1 MRMRRGGRRWLEWA
15 ADLGFAAALAST
27 LFTPTILCWFGQP
40 GMVGSQAEVWR
51 YGVLRWA
58 LTGPLALLP
67 MEPGGSFWAMCA
79 APTGWVAMLALGM
92 RMGAELPGGWWRLG
106 LAPVALAQVALVGL
120 YAGLGYVG
128 WEAALW
134 MVALP
139 MVLTGAGL
147 WAARESAWIE
157 REPGLAVVGAAL
169 AAHLGAP
176 LVLKLLGAMG
186 HL

>member
-1 MRMRRGGRRWLEWA
+1 
-15 ADLGFAAALAST
+15 
-27 LFTPTILCWFGQP
+27 
-40 GMVGSQAEVWR
+40 
-51 YGVLRWA
+51 
-58 LTGPLALLP
+58 
-67 MEPGGSFWAMCA
+67 
-79 APTGWVAMLALGM
+79 
-92 RMGAELPGGWWRLG
+92 
-106 LAPVALAQVALVGL
+106 VALALVALVGL

-134 MVALP
+134 MAALP